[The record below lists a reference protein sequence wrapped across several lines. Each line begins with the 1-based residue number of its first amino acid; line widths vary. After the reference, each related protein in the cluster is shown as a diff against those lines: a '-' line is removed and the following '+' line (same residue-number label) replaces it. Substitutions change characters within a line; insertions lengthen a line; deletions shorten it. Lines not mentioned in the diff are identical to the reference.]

1 MKHVIGNRSGL
12 FACTIFASTVA
23 TSFGADGS
31 EATPASLGRSLVVSG
46 QGYFPVAIRLQ
57 DGRIAVVLRGGA
69 PHVGIQGRLDMVFSS
84 DEGRT
89 WTKPA
94 LVIDSPLDDRNP
106 ALGQASDGALV
117 VGYLRNGNYDDN
129 GRYDPKLEKPI
140 GTWVTRS
147 VDGGQTWSESALIDT
162 ADIGW
167 GSPYG
172 KILVMPDG
180 AMLMPIYGGPI
191 RAPGEKGAETDNSY
205 VYRSTDNGKTW
216 QRYATPGPQRF
227 NETALVRLNSGR
239 LLAAMRS
246 QNKGDVSLSD
256 SSDDGK
262 TWSEPQPLTP
272 AKVHPADLIL
282 LPDERILLVT
292 GYRIGP
298 FGVRGIVGDKH
309 GKFDYENRFILVNDA
324 TSTDCGYPSSV
335 VLKDGRI
342 FTVYY
347 AVGSKDNPQWGVH
360 CGAVTFETPLKP

>member
-1 MKHVIGNRSGL
+1 MYNHNGL
-12 FACTIFASTVA
+12 LACAIFASMAVA
-23 TSFGADGS
+23 TNLGADGS
-31 EATPASLGRSLVVSG
+31 EPPPASLGRSLVVSG

-89 WTKPA
+89 WTNPA

-106 ALGQASDGALV
+106 ALGQAPDGAIV
-117 VGYLRNGNYDDN
+117 VGYLRNANYDDN

-140 GTWVTRS
+140 STWVTRS
-147 VDGGQTWSESALIDT
+147 EDGGQTWSESAQIDT

-167 GSPYG
+167 ASPYG
-172 KILVMPDG
+172 KILVLPDG

-191 RAPGEKGAETDNSY
+191 RVSGEKGTDTDNSY
-205 VYRSTDNGKTW
+205 IYRSGDSGKTW

-227 NETALVRLNSGR
+227 NETALVRLSSGR

-246 QNKGDVSLSD
+246 RNKGDVSLTE

-262 TWSEPQPLTP
+262 TWSEPRQLTP
-272 AKVHPADLIL
+272 AKVHPADLML
-282 LPDERILLVT
+282 LSDERILLVT
-292 GYRIGP
+292 GYRVGP
-298 FGVRGIVGDKH
+298 FGVRGIMGDKH
-309 GKFDYENRFILVNDA
+309 GEFEYGNRFILVNDA

-335 VLKDGRI
+335 LLKDGRI
-342 FTVYY
+342 LTVYY

-360 CGAVTFETPLKP
+360 CGAVTFEVPVRP